1 MLNTSNQNHKIA
13 ITGININSNS
23 SKELDDF
30 ERHIYEGKQYNIPS
44 QNNLEIIKIAKN
56 TLKNAQIDTKN
67 KIAVII
73 TPDQNISQ
81 TELSNLP
88 FTHTATSTTVFSA
101 IKMAQKLLI
110 IREVDT
116 VLIISHT
123 VALVLKLYADAQK
136 KHQPIY
142 ATIDALTISQNTSP
156 TPQKITQTCQQSFNI
171 AGVKPEDIGYLEI
184 CSNSIFSPNELEIK
198 GLVAAYQNP
207 EKLIQFNCAVGS
219 VKDNID
225 NSSISEIES
234 VIKTVLCLYYRYIP
248 STSQWSSPK
257 YPEFWEN
264 SPFYVDN
271 QSKPWFLS
279 TQTSKRIAA
288 INSFNNDNVAHLI
301 LSEAPSQQRDSR
313 YLSQM
318 PYYLFPLA
326 ADESSNLLEQI
337 QQLERTISQ
346 SDSLS
351 IIAAQTYR
359 YYQQHQNAT
368 YAIAIIG
375 RNHKELQREIQNAL
389 KGVKNAFETGEE
401 WKTPVGSYFTAKPLG
416 KKGKVAFVYPGAYSS
431 YIGIARNLFRLFP
444 KIWDSPVIENLYN
457 RVANIEKLLY
467 PRSLTALTKRQLEV
481 VEQQLIDNPLSMLE
495 SEVGFAALMS
505 AILEDYFRVQPQS
518 CFGYSL
524 GEVSMAIAQGIWTG
538 FNQTSSSLNSSE
550 LFTSRLSGCK
560 NAVREY
566 WGLTNEEI
574 KGEFWGNYV
583 LMADVSQVKEQL
595 KKEPRVYL
603 TQINTA
609 QEMVIAGETAAC
621 QRVIKTIGCNAIPA
635 PFNHVIHCEAMAS
648 EYDELVKLHTLPI
661 HNRPEIDFY
670 SASNYGQLNLD
681 SEVMSH
687 SIAKVLCQQFD
698 FPQLVNR
705 VYDSGARI
713 FVEVGAGNACSRW
726 ISENLQQREH
736 TTIFFN
742 RRGVPEH
749 TSLVRGLA
757 QLFSHRVSISLS
769 ALYEQQQL
777 EKIHLQTAETVTPTT
792 HKEVKNK
799 IAFNK
804 IQNQHQQ
811 VMVTLS
817 SRYWGKFTMEE
828 WYTSVNFNGRNTQIL
843 NLPDY
848 QDNTTKIFAQTV
860 NQQSIDKEINPGL
873 GNDKLSKFLQSHSR
887 KITEANQQNS
897 QAHLAFLKNRQS
909 SFAQMVKMVEL
920 QLTVDS

>member
-1 MLNTSNQNHKIA
+1 MVNINNQNHKIA
-13 ITGININSNS
+13 ITGININSDS
-23 SKELDDF
+23 SKELDKF
-30 ERHIYEGKQYNIPS
+30 ERNIYEGKQYNISS
-44 QNNLEIIKIAKN
+44 QSNLEITKIAKN
-56 TLKNAQIDTKN
+56 ALKNAQIDTNN

-73 TPDQNISQ
+73 TPDQDISQ
-81 TELSNLP
+81 TEISKLP
-88 FTHTATSTTVFSA
+88 FTHTATSKTVFNA

-116 VLIISHT
+116 ALIISNNA
-123 VALVLKLYADAQK
+123 ALVLKLYTDADK

-142 ATIDALTISQNTSP
+142 AIIDALTISQNTSP
-156 TPQKITQTCQQSFNI
+156 TAQSVSQTCQQSFNI
-171 AGVKPEDIGYLEI
+171 AGIKPEDIGYLEI
-184 CSNSIFSPNELEIK
+184 CSNSIFSPNQLEIK
-198 GLVAAYQNP
+198 GLVTAYQTSP
-207 EKLIQFNCAVGS
+207 TQLYCALGS
-219 VKDNID
+219 VKDNIE
-225 NSSISEIES
+225 NNSISEIES

-257 YPEFWEN
+257 YSELWQN
-264 SPFYVDN
+264 SPFYVDT

-279 TQTSKRIAA
+279 TETSKRIAA
-288 INSFNNDNVAHLI
+288 INSFSNDNVAHLI
-301 LSEAPSQQRDSR
+301 VSEAPSQQRDSR

-337 QQLERTISQ
+337 QQLEKTISQ

-351 IIAAQTYR
+351 ITAAQTYR
-359 YYQQHQNAT
+359 YYQQHQNAA
-368 YAIAIIG
+368 YAVAIIG

-401 WKTPVGSYFTAKPLG
+401 WKTPVGSYFTPNPLG

-481 VEQQLIDNPLSMLE
+481 VEQQLMDNPLSMLE

-505 AILEDYFRVQPQS
+505 AILKDYFRVQPQS

-538 FNQTSSSLNSSE
+538 FNQTSNSLNSSE
-550 LFTSRLSGCK
+550 LFTNRLSGNK

-574 KGEFWGNYV
+574 KGEFWSNYV
-583 LMADVSQVKEQL
+583 LMADVSQVKEHL
-595 KKEPRVYL
+595 KKESRVYL
-603 TQINTA
+603 TQINTDK
-609 QEMVIAGETAAC
+609 EIVIAGETAAC
-621 QRVIKTIGCNAIPA
+621 QRVIKAIGCNAIPA
-635 PFNHVIHCEAMAS
+635 PYNHVIHCEAMAS
-648 EYDELVKLHTLPI
+648 EYDELVKLHTLSI

-698 FPQLVNR
+698 FPQLINR
-705 VYDSGARI
+705 VYDAGAKI

-726 ISENLQQREH
+726 ISENLKEREH
-736 TTIFFN
+736 TTIFLN
-742 RRGVPEH
+742 RRGVAEH
-749 TSLVRGLA
+749 TTLVRGLA
-757 QLFSHRVSISLS
+757 QLFSHRVSVSLS
-769 ALYEQQQL
+769 ALYEQQQP
-777 EKIHLQTAETVTPTT
+777 EKIYLETSGGATLISD
-792 HKEVKNK
+792 KEMKNK
-799 IAFNK
+799 VDFNK
-804 IQNQHQQ
+804 IQNQYQE

-817 SRYWGKFTMEE
+817 SHYWGKFTMEE
-828 WYTSVNFNGRNTQIL
+828 WYTSANFNGGNTQIL
-843 NLPDY
+843 NLPEY
-848 QDNTTKIFAQTV
+848 QENTTEIFAQTV
-860 NQQSIDKEINPGL
+860 SQQSIDKQINSGL
-873 GNDKLSKFLQSHSR
+873 GNDKLSKFIQSNSR

-897 QAHLAFLKNRQS
+897 QAHLAFLKNRKS

-920 QLTVDS
+920 QLSLNS